1 MLTFNFTE
9 GLDAKLFYSHSAEYP
24 FTLQTMCP
32 VHGSHEFI
40 IEDRSD
46 LYALIRAMADC
57 IVDSLP
63 YGEPDDDSTE
73 YIAQYTEIMDLLA
86 NYDSNH

>member
-24 FTLQTMCP
+24 FTLKTMCF
-32 VHGSHEFI
+32 VHKTNEFVI
-40 IEDRSD
+40 NDRSD
-46 LYALIRAMADC
+46 LYALIKAMADC
-57 IVDSLP
+57 IVDHLQD
-63 YGEPDDDSTE
+63 GEPGDDYTE

-86 NYDSNH
+86 NYDS